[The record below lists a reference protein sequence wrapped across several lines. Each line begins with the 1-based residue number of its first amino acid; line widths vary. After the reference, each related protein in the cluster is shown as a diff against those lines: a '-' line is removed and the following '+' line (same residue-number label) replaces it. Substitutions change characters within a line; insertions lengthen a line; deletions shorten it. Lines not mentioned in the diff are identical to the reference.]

1 MKNPVPF
8 LRTIALIEAIS
19 YLLLLGVA
27 MPLKYYA
34 DMPKAVFVVGSL
46 HGGLFVL
53 FGLAL
58 LRVLVLARWPLG
70 RAVLVF
76 VASLLPLVPF
86 WLDRRMA
93 GWADEWRPA
102 P

>member
-8 LRTIALIEAIS
+8 LRTIALAEAIS

-27 MPLKYYA
+27 MPLKYYGG
-34 DMPKAVFVVGSL
+34 MPQAVSVVGAL

-53 FGLAL
+53 FGWAL

-70 RAVLVF
+70 RAALVF
-76 VASLLPLVPF
+76 LASLLPLVPF